1 MGEPLTDQ
9 QIENW
14 RKILSFQ
21 FGPYALFMPREMVQ
35 NFRDRMQEHF
45 SSIAEA
51 EPQKSACDCDPEHN
65 GKTIMKDGRVTC
77 NKCHLPRNEAANEQK

>member
-65 GKTIMKDGRVTC
+65 GKTIMKDGRVIC